1 MRLKFANE
9 GGTDSSCALA
19 KSRLAC
25 RSDSPCI
32 VFRLH
37 LPIDTQPT
45 LDATTTIAER
55 FTKSVDSVAVLV
67 QPIHTINPVDAVFF
81 TKIGTVNTID
91 AINTK
96 SIFTID
102 TIVTNTVF
110 TIDAFNRLNAR
121 INNH

>member
-1 MRLKFANE
+1 M
-9 GGTDSSCALA
+9 
-19 KSRLAC
+19 
-25 RSDSPCI
+25 
-32 VFRLH
+32 FRLH

-55 FTKSVDSVAVLV
+55 FTKSVDSVAVLVLV

>member
-67 QPIHTINPVDAVFF
+67 QPIHTVNSVDAVFF
-81 TKIGTVNTID
+81 TKIATVNTID

-96 SIFTID
+96 SIF

>member
-67 QPIHTINPVDAVFF
+67 QPIHTIN
-81 TKIGTVNTID
+81 
-91 AINTK
+91 TK

>member
-67 QPIHTINPVDAVFF
+67 QLIHTINPVDAVFF
-81 TKIGTVNTID
+81 TTIGTV
-91 AINTK
+91 NTK

-121 INNH
+121 TNNH

>member
-1 MRLKFANE
+1 M
-9 GGTDSSCALA
+9 
-19 KSRLAC
+19 
-25 RSDSPCI
+25 
-32 VFRLH
+32 FRLH

-45 LDATTTIAER
+45 LDATTTISER
-55 FTKSVDSVAVLV
+55 FAKSVDSVAVFV
-67 QPIHTINPVDAVFF
+67 QPIRTIKPVYAVFL
-81 TKIGTVNTID
+81 TKIATVNTID

>member
-1 MRLKFANE
+1 M
-9 GGTDSSCALA
+9 
-19 KSRLAC
+19 
-25 RSDSPCI
+25 
-32 VFRLH
+32 FRLH